1 MGICCDFDKEI
12 NFFISRSERDLCFTK
27 KRTGKQNHPF
37 FAIMTFYLLR
47 ATGEGD
53 HQSVVEFCLLHAIGK
68 VNQETC
74 LVNFSKFLKATQQH
88 KATQLDIDYP
98 DLN

>member
-1 MGICCDFDKEI
+1 MTSTKRLIFLSVGV
-12 NFFISRSERDLCFTK
+12 RDLCYTK
-27 KRTGKQNHPF
+27 KKRGKQNHPF
-37 FAIMTFYLLR
+37 STIMTFYLLR

-74 LVNFSKFLKATQQH
+74 LVNFSTFLKATQQH